1 MNRTLKILGIVVG
14 VVVLLFAALLVAV
27 AMLFDPNDY
36 KDQITAAVQKA
47 TGRQLT
53 LEGKLQLAVFPT
65 VRIAVGSATLSN
77 APGFGN
83 EPMAKIGSAELQLA
97 LMPLL
102 SRRIEI
108 SDAQLNGLE
117 LNLARDA
124 RGRNNWQDL
133 SGGGA
138 AGTPGQGSAGS
149 STGLDLNVGAVEVTN
164 ARMRKV
170 RFVRVAASR

>member
-1 MNRTLKILGIVVG
+1 MGLSLPKRGVSCERTPMNRTLKILGIVVG
-14 VVVLLFAALLVAV
+14 VVIVLFAALLVAV
-27 AMLFDPNDY
+27 AVLVDPNDY

-53 LEGKLQLAVFPT
+53 LDGKLQLAVFPT
-65 VRIAVGSATLSN
+65 IRIAAGGATLSN

-97 LMPLL
+97 LLPLL

-108 SDAQLNGLE
+108 SDARLNDLE

-124 RGRNNWQDL
+124 RGRNNWQDM
-133 SGGGA
+133 GGGGDGGAPA
-138 AGTPGQGSAGS
+138 AQGGGT
-149 STGLDLNVGAVEVTN
+149 
-164 ARMRKV
+164 
-170 RFVRVAASR
+170 

>member
-1 MNRTLKILGIVVG
+1 
-14 VVVLLFAALLVAV
+14 
-27 AMLFDPNDY
+27 D
-36 KDQITAAVQKA
+36 
-47 TGRQLT
+47 
-53 LEGKLQLAVFPT
+53 GKLQLAVFPT
-65 VRIAVGSATLSN
+65 VRIAVGGATLSN

-83 EPMAKIGSAELQLA
+83 EPMAKIGSAELQVA

-108 SDAQLNGLE
+108 SDAKLNGLE

-138 AGTPGQGSAGS
+138 AATAGQPGGGASSSA
-149 STGLDLNVGAVEVTN
+149 LDLNVGAVEITN
-164 ARMRKV
+164 ARIVWNDAAAGSQWTLTDFGLDAQAFGPGKKFPLNLKFALSGKDV
-170 RFVRVAASR
+170 AVKVAAKTQATLTLASDTY